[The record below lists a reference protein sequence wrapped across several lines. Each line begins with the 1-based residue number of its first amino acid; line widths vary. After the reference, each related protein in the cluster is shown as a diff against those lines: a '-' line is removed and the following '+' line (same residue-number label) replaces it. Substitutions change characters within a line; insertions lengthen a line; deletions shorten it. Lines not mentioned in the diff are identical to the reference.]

1 MSRNKRLGSE
11 EKVNI
16 VRKWK
21 AGEISIRAASQ
32 EAGAA
37 LETIRRWIARYEAE
51 GAAGFFATESKPC
64 ISAGDEAAGR
74 AGVSVRG
81 G

>member
-21 AGEISIRAASQ
+21 AGEIRTRIHKQIR
-32 EAGAA
+32 
-37 LETIRRWIARYEAE
+37 LW
-51 GAAGFFATESKPC
+51 
-64 ISAGDEAAGR
+64 
-74 AGVSVRG
+74 
-81 G
+81 

>member
-21 AGEISIRAASQ
+21 AMDGTVCNYSRTGKQ
-32 EAGAA
+32 
-37 LETIRRWIARYEAE
+37 
-51 GAAGFFATESKPC
+51 
-64 ISAGDEAAGR
+64 
-74 AGVSVRG
+74 
-81 G
+81 